1 MTIPYY
7 PHSGRRKHYWRLRA
21 EGHRELLIKHRWHLK
36 GAYCE
41 KSVKGRRV
49 MLTMVRR
56 HPDYFV
62 VCLCDKDDFWA
73 DVTAAARA
81 AEAEK
86 RRAEFRTVPF
96 AEGKSDATR

>member
-1 MTIPYY
+1 
-7 PHSGRRKHYWRLRA
+7 
-21 EGHRELLIKHRWHLK
+21 
-36 GAYCE
+36 
-41 KSVKGRRV
+41 
-49 MLTMVRR
+49 MVRR